1 MINERAYSGG
11 SHFATINLISL
22 FLNKVTVTSFD
33 TGNFSSLVDVIL
45 LGTSFIQMKRTLVE
59 KTVGRFCKS
68 PIELPISDVTIQVTV
83 TFIGR

>member
-11 SHFATINLISL
+11 GHFATIILISL

-45 LGTSFIQMKRTLVE
+45 LGTSFIQMK
-59 KTVGRFCKS
+59 KNAC
-68 PIELPISDVTIQVTV
+68 
-83 TFIGR
+83 